1 MGTLVVMA
9 TNGTDIAWANI
20 TIAAISGVGYSVVT
34 TQASSFGT
42 FAVIAGGTGET
53 IVEFTPGASVSSV
66 VFTYQYNAATGSQPT
81 VL

>member
-9 TNGTDIAWANI
+9 TNGTDLAWANI
-20 TIAAISGVGYSVVT
+20 TVAAVSGVGYSVVT
-34 TQASSFGT
+34 TQAGSFGT
-42 FAVIAGGTGET
+42 FAVIAGGSGET
-53 IVEFTPGASVSSV
+53 VVEFTPSATVSNV